1 VGPYGFDAT
10 AEICTSVS
18 LLCNVGNYNV
28 YIHGVLSFRFCH
40 WCRELPNPR
49 AKAVFL
55 GARDMNGGLYHNS
68 FSLLYFISKFI
79 SGVRTVAGKKTHPT
93 NRDALIISNCW
104 CLRWIRFDG
113 CDSYGISIPRP
124 WSKPRYLVATTF
136 KSGWVKNKRL
146 VLSFFV
152 FVKVRSHKP

>member
-1 VGPYGFDAT
+1 MVGIMFQGPLKVGPYGFDAT

-40 WCRELPNPR
+40 WCQELPNPR

-79 SGVRTVAGKKTHPT
+79 SGRGRKKKPTPQIGIFSSYPTAGASVGLDSTVA
-93 NRDALIISNCW
+93 
-104 CLRWIRFDG
+104 IRTA
-113 CDSYGISIPRP
+113 S
-124 WSKPRYLVATTF
+124 
-136 KSGWVKNKRL
+136 
-146 VLSFFV
+146 
-152 FVKVRSHKP
+152 RSHDRGQNLDI